1 MSRVSLFR
9 DVQRA
14 RVCAQEAL
22 LSVDIG
28 GCRHRCVVCALNGN
42 GGRERRTSDMVIV
55 VIVVIVVVSLALSLA
70 AVATWCLVVLPIRD
84 LWTARLRHAL
94 VVRRVS

>member
-1 MSRVSLFR
+1 MSRASLFR

-42 GGRERRTSDMVIV
+42 GGRERRTSDMVFAF
-55 VIVVIVVVSLALSLA
+55 VVIVVVSLALSLA

-84 LWTARLRHAL
+84 WWTARRRHAL